1 MLPSPQYV
9 LFCYQE
15 CLRVIFLLLELKGDV
30 EENAGPDKID
40 QILKAVTEIETS
52 HSALETGLKDVQLRL
67 TQTECTLT
75 SLKQCQ

>member
-1 MLPSPQYV
+1 M
-9 LFCYQE
+9 
-15 CLRVIFLLLELKGDV
+15 IFLLLQLKGDV

-40 QILKAVTEIETS
+40 QILKAVTEIKTS